1 MGYVI
6 FQHFRKLSRGRV
18 SKQTCSQSAVR
29 GMSIHDIEERALSEQ
44 PRDKKIDMVDKK
56 KKKRG
61 KRLRNDKAR
70 SRTRVNIGSAF
81 QRWRELK
88 EQKQG
93 RRFHMAEY
101 GSCHTPAQSVAVK
114 NYPNLSL
121 L

>member
-44 PRDKKIDMVDKK
+44 PRDKKIDMVAKK
-56 KKKRG
+56 NKRG

-101 GSCHTPAQSVAVK
+101 GSCYTPAQSGAVK